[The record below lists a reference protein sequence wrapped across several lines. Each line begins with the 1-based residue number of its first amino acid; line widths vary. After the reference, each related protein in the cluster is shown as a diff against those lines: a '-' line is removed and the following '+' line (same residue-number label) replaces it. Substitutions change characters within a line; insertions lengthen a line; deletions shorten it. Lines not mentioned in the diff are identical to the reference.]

1 VILTL
6 ASTKPLESGTADMY
20 DRLLKLLAEADAQ
33 GQKSIFDVI
42 KTKDAVKKA
51 RAKGITSGKKGATA
65 AQKKASKY
73 FGQKSTHLN
82 TSGT

>member
-1 VILTL
+1 
-6 ASTKPLESGTADMY
+6 MY

-51 RAKGITSGKKGATA
+51 RGITSGKKGATA
-65 AQKKASKY
+65 AQKKASRY
-73 FGQKSTHLN
+73 FGKESTHLN